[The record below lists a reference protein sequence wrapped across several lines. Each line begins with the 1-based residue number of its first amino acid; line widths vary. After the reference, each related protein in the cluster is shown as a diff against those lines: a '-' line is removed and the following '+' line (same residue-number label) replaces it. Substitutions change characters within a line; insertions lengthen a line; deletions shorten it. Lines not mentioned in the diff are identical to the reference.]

1 MCPSASEIAA
11 PTDATSP
18 EYDAPPPAERGFMAH
33 NHPGMYPRR
42 PASRVVVNPS
52 EKPRVIVRG

>member
-1 MCPSASEIAA
+1 MNIPA
-11 PTDATSP
+11 PTDAAAP
-18 EYDAPPPAERGFMAH
+18 EYDAPPPGDRRFLQPHEALRAVQ
-33 NHPGMYPRR
+33 R